1 MCLENLTLS
10 DRKNVTDFLQIY
22 FVIIKNALK
31 IEQENVFI
39 NLENSTIKLIFISES
54 DISDDSSINIHSSK
68 WLHSAVINEDSILN
82 FSADNI
88 LIIIISKSQQFS
100 IKWNIFSTN
109 MQILKQLFSAVVKKN
124 SISDFSENITDKMQ
138 DDVSDNINSEFYVD
152 QIIIHDIIAI
162 KKILSKRHL
171 ILLMSFMLQSKNA
184 NNFQKNIENIEN
196 IFYAFKK
203 RK

>member
-1 MCLENLTLS
+1 
-10 DRKNVTDFLQIY
+10 
-22 FVIIKNALK
+22 
-31 IEQENVFI
+31 
-39 NLENSTIKLIFISES
+39 
-54 DISDDSSINIHSSK
+54 
-68 WLHSAVINEDSILN
+68 
-82 FSADNI
+82 
-88 LIIIISKSQQFS
+88 
-100 IKWNIFSTN
+100 